1 MLFWVLVRE
10 TALTSWTSNW
20 QGRVK
25 SSWNF
30 FSEKNQDVWPNLEG
44 DLPWQD
50 QAAPPSGLGW
60 WVEEACCHC
69 WPSCGCWT
77 HPWRLLLLP
86 SLQGRIS
93 LTRTSLPRPRY
104 FLIDSWK
111 SSFHEEL
118 LFLPLSF
125 INCLLLVL
133 KFKSQIN
140 LRLWLSNILASIG
153 LAQDQLCFSLQSL
166 RFCLNELKL

>member
-1 MLFWVLVRE
+1 MGIYIYFLNSIFNKKLLWVRVRE

-30 FSEKNQDVWPNLEG
+30 FLKKNQHVWPNLEG
-44 DLPWQD
+44 DLPWHEDWQD

-86 SLQGRIS
+86 SLQGRIP
-93 LTRTSLPRPRY
+93 LTRTSLPRPWTR
-104 FLIDSWK
+104 LLKILLSWRIA
-111 SSFHEEL
+111 F
-118 LFLPLSF
+118 PTSF
-125 INCLLLVL
+125 IH
-133 KFKSQIN
+133 Q
-140 LRLWLSNILASIG
+140 LSSSCI
-153 LAQDQLCFSLQSL
+153 
-166 RFCLNELKL
+166 EV

>member
-1 MLFWVLVRE
+1 MRVRE
-10 TALTSWTSNW
+10 TALTSWTSSW

-30 FSEKNQDVWPNLEG
+30 FPKKTQDVWPNLEG
-44 DLPWQD
+44 DPPWHEDWQD

-93 LTRTSLPRPRY
+93 LTRTSLPRPRC
-104 FLIDSWK
+104 FLIDAWK
-111 SSFHEEL
+111 SCFHEEL

-125 INCLLLVL
+125 TNSILNVL
-133 KFKSQIN
+133 KFMSQIN
-140 LRLWLSNILASIG
+140 LFAILSFWH
-153 LAQDQLCFSLQSL
+153 QLEF
-166 RFCLNELKL
+166 